1 MEKSGRV
8 ALPGVAC
15 FAVLG
20 LIAAGVAGSQQ
31 PRAVEQEGPQQ
42 GYENAAPA
50 QRADATRVFLGLG
63 ALPDKAAVARGG
75 PLFARNCAFC
85 HGEKAR
91 GATGPSLITSD
102 QVLADNHGEH
112 LAAFLRKGIPEKGM
126 PAFASMADQQLT
138 DVAEFLHQQ
147 VEDVA
152 NRGAYHVLN
161 IVVGNAAEGKAYVEA
176 HCMQCHTAE
185 TFAHFASKFRSPEQ
199 LQRGWIWPRHSANL
213 TAHVKT
219 AEGMVT
225 GRVTQIS
232 DFRISLVDAAGKA
245 IVIDRKPG
253 VEVTIDDPLAA
264 HQEIVMTLANDAMH
278 NVTAYLET
286 LK

>member
-1 MEKSGRV
+1 M
-8 ALPGVAC
+8 
-15 FAVLG
+15 
-20 LIAAGVAGSQQ
+20 
-31 PRAVEQEGPQQ
+31 
-42 GYENAAPA
+42 
-50 QRADATRVFLGLG
+50 
-63 ALPDKAAVARGG
+63 
-75 PLFARNCAFC
+75 
-85 HGEKAR
+85 
-91 GATGPSLITSD
+91 
-102 QVLADNHGEH
+102 
-112 LAAFLRKGIPEKGM
+112 
-126 PAFASMADQQLT
+126 
-138 DVAEFLHQQ
+138 
-147 VEDVA
+147 
-152 NRGAYHVLN
+152 LN